1 MQCSGVEYDISAA
14 LNLLKERKGGN
25 KARLGVVGA
34 HDAFAGRQG
43 RKEGGKEGAWL
54 GWATG

>member
-1 MQCSGVEYDISAA
+1 MEYDISAA